1 MVVRG
6 AALLGVLFGVLVT
19 TAAVAKSIYT
29 YRDANGVLHFT
40 DQPPPEGQ
48 QGVERRLVRT
58 EAPLRVHLREE
69 ALPGAKQRWHLRND
83 YGGPIELVVRATT
96 AENVLTAPDLPARVV
111 IPGLSERTLLTA
123 TGASPFNPWQLEFSY
138 QLMFGDPRAVPDPDA
153 DYQLPF
159 DYPPGAEIHQAW
171 GGRFSHTDPENFHA
185 VDFSLPVGTPI
196 LAARA
201 GTVLEVNDDH
211 FESGLDV
218 RLATR
223 ANSVR
228 IVHADGTMAVY
239 AHLKHE
245 AGWVRIGDRV
255 RAGQQIALSGNVGFS
270 SGPHLHFVVQRN
282 AGMRLESVPFHFR
295 VGEER
300 IEPRAGLRL
309 GQRPR

>member
-1 MVVRG
+1 MRG
-6 AALLGVLFGVLVT
+6 LLLISGLLLLSTAAL
-19 TAAVAKSIYT
+19 AKSIYT

-40 DQPPPEGQ
+40 DQKPPEGQ

-69 ALPGAKQRWHLRND
+69 ALPGGKHRWHLRND
-83 YGGPIELVVRATT
+83 YGGPVEILVRATS
-96 AENVLTAPDLPARVV
+96 AENLLTAPELPARVV
-111 IPGLSERTLLTA
+111 IPGLSERSLLTA
-123 TGASPFNPWQLEFSY
+123 AAASPFNAWRLEFAY
-138 QLMFGDPRAVPDPDA
+138 ELMMGDPRAVPDPQA

-171 GGRFSHTDPENFHA
+171 GGRFSHTDPQNFHA

-201 GTVLEVNDDH
+201 GVVLDVNDDH
-211 FESGLDV
+211 FESGLDP

-300 IEPRAGLRL
+300 IQPSAGMRLR
-309 GQRPR
+309 QPQ

>member
-1 MVVRG
+1 MGGLRIAVG
-6 AALLGVLFGVLVT
+6 LFALMMALP
-19 TAAVAKSIYT
+19 AVAKSIYT

-40 DQPPPEGQ
+40 DRKPPEGQ

-69 ALPGAKQRWHLRND
+69 ELPGGKQRWHLRND
-83 YGGPIELVVRATT
+83 YGGPVEVVVRATS
-96 AENVLTAPDLPARVV
+96 AENLLTAPELPVRVV
-111 IPGLSERTLLTA
+111 IPGLSEQALLTA
-123 TGASPFNPWQLEFSY
+123 AAASPFNPWRLEFSY
-138 QLMFGDPRAVPDPDA
+138 QLMVGDPRAVPDPEA

-159 DYPPGAEIHQAW
+159 DHPPGAEIHQAW
-171 GGRFSHTDPENFHA
+171 GGAFSHTNAENFHA
-185 VDFSLPVGTPI
+185 VDFSLPIGTPI

-201 GTVLEVNDDH
+201 GVVLDVNDDH
-211 FESGLDV
+211 FESGLDP

-223 ANSVR
+223 ANAIR
-228 IVHADGTMAVY
+228 IVHADGSMAVY

-282 AGMRLESVPFHFR
+282 AGMRLESVPFRFL
-295 VGEER
+295 VDGER

-309 GQRPR
+309 GRRTP